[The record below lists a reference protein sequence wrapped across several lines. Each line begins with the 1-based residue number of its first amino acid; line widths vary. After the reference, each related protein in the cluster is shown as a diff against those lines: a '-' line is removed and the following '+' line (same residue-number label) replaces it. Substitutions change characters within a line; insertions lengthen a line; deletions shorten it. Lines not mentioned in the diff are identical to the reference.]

1 MESPVAPKSF
11 RFALRIIRMYKHLT
25 LSKHEYIL
33 SKQVLRSGTAIGAN
47 VAESEHAQSRA
58 DFASKMAITL
68 KEADE
73 TRYWIKLLQ
82 ESDYLTKEEA
92 DSIMKDC
99 VELIRML
106 SSIVKNS
113 K

>member
-1 MESPVAPKSF
+1 MESPLAPKSF
-11 RFALRIIRMYKHLT
+11 RFALRIVKLYKHLI
-25 LSKHEYIL
+25 SVKHEYIL
-33 SKQVLRSGTAIGAN
+33 SKQVLQSGTAIGAN

-58 DFASKMAITL
+58 DFASKMTIAL

-73 TRYWIKLLQ
+73 TRYWIQLLR
-82 ESDYLTKEEA
+82 ESEYLTDDEA
-92 DSIMKDC
+92 DSILSDC

-106 SSIVKNS
+106 SSIVKNL